1 MHEVGRADPSPTLG
15 TMRRTADPEQ
25 TLASWRRMIAD
36 GEDVVIEQS
45 RAQAVRYLLLIIGL
59 TAVCTWVLLQDDG
72 WWLRTG
78 AMWGGIVLFGVLGIP
93 VLVRQVVRGANPLVR
108 ITATTVSV
116 GEETLPLSQITWLRR
131 HDGTYG
137 HVRPEKSGGVSI
149 FRGEE
154 YVLEIPLP
162 PSVPTGA
169 VERILLPGDPRPG
182 S

>member
-1 MHEVGRADPSPTLG
+1 
-15 TMRRTADPEQ
+15 MRRTADPEQ

-45 RAQAVRYLLLIIGL
+45 RAQAVRYFLLIIGL

-78 AMWGGIVLFGVLGIP
+78 AMWGGVVLFGVLGIP

-169 VERILLPGDPRPG
+169 VERILLPGDPPPG

>member
-1 MHEVGRADPSPTLG
+1 
-15 TMRRTADPEQ
+15 MRRTADPEQ

-137 HVRPEKSGGVSI
+137 DVRPEKSGGVSI

-169 VERILLPGDPRPG
+169 VERILLPGDPPPG